1 MNHNFAAK
9 GPRQI
14 ISSWLHCS
22 SQRVKYF
29 PDVHTSHYTY
39 HLSLPQSWSWVL
51 LTWAAY
57 FILIEGSMRPDS
69 LSWHTDSVQLDAQ
82 HDTRAKLKGNLIY
95 FLTSRGPTL
104 SPVAL
109 LCFTWAP
116 SHSGNVPDLQHL
128 IIKQSRS
135 EQFEMVNKCNAEN

>member
-22 SQRVKYF
+22 SQII
-29 PDVHTSHYTY
+29 PDVHTSHYMY
-39 HLSLPQSWSWVL
+39 HLSLTLPTIMKPSLVNMSSSLYSDWRIDASC
-51 LTWAAY
+51 
-57 FILIEGSMRPDS
+57 S

-109 LCFTWAP
+109 LCFTWVP

-128 IIKQSRS
+128 IIKQSKS
-135 EQFEMVNKCNAEN
+135 EQFETVSKCNAQN